1 MKLAKRCAAL
11 IWALS
16 LFAAFPGQ
24 TLAQGESS
32 SDLQRFFQSKDTND
46 LVASIDFQ
54 LTGGYAEIQTGSPES
69 SGRYYLESHFISR
82 MTSTIFRLDLNFA
95 KKLEQDII
103 SFEPPFIF
111 KEKRSYFFW
120 YNNGDR
126 IVFRVD
132 GKKVDVPIAR
142 KEIMRVKIQSLETY
156 TIEREKLFKD
166 IQFGDARTMVYI
178 QIKFI

>member
-1 MKLAKRCAAL
+1 MKHVILRAAFWCAIA
-11 IWALS
+11 
-16 LFAAFPGQ
+16 LFAVSPGQ
-24 TLAQGESS
+24 ALAQGDSAA
-32 SDLQRFFQSKDTND
+32 DLQRFFNSKDTND
-46 LVASIDFQ
+46 VVASIDFQ
-54 LTGGYAEIQTGSPES
+54 VTGGFAEIQTGSPES
-69 SGRYYLESHFISR
+69 SGRYYLESHYISR
-82 MTSTIFRLDLNFA
+82 LTSTIFRLDLNFA

-103 SFEPPFIF
+103 TFEPPFVF

-132 GKKVDVPIAR
+132 GKRVDVPIAR